1 MTFNM
6 YYRAREVF
14 PRIWIGSM
22 ADAASTE
29 FMRAH
34 NIGLI
39 INCTKDVPSSFAA
52 TIPTYRIPLDD
63 IESSSSTLYQY
74 APTISREMW
83 NHLDRTDTSILVH
96 CAAGISR
103 SASMVASYLIIE
115 YGYNMRNA
123 IQFIRQRK
131 PETFQPRL
139 VFSSALALLHQNRMQ
154 NL

>member
-1 MTFNM
+1 MGM
-6 YYRAREVF
+6 YYQAREVF
-14 PRIWIGSM
+14 PRVWIGSM
-22 ADAASTE
+22 ADAASPE
-29 FMRAH
+29 FMHAH

-63 IESSSSTLYQY
+63 IESSSPTLYQY
-74 APTISREMW
+74 APPISRVMW
-83 NHLDRTDTSILVH
+83 NHLDRMDTSILVH

-103 SASMVASYLIIE
+103 SASMVASYLIVE
-115 YGYNMRNA
+115 HGYDVRKA

-131 PETFQPRL
+131 PETFRPRI
-139 VFSSALALLHQNRMQ
+139 VFSSALVLLQQNRMQ